1 MKKRLF
7 SCIAALA
14 LGTMVFAGCAS
25 QGGTTEPAPTE
36 TAAPAETPAETPA
49 AEDTKKDGVKISIVG
64 STTVAEPMEQLV
76 AKYKELGSADNLE
89 VQGVGS
95 SAGIKAAI
103 DGTADIG
110 MSSRELK
117 EEEKAEGLVETVIA
131 YDGIAVVLHPSNGVE
146 DLTKAQIKDI
156 FEGTITNWSE
166 VGGADQDIVVVTRE
180 AGSGTRGAFEEILKL
195 LDENNGSTIVET
207 AVVAEGTGAV
217 MASVASKEASIGFV
231 SEGFLDETVKPV
243 KVDGV
248 ECTVE
253 NVKASTYSISRPLL
267 LVTKP
272 DVKAEAQAAI
282 DFIIGDEG
290 QAIMAEKYIPVKN

>member
-14 LGTMVFAGCAS
+14 LGTMVFAGCA
-25 QGGTTEPAPTE
+25 GTSKETAPTE
-36 TAAPAETPAETPA
+36 TKTEEATTG
-49 AEDTKKDGVKISIVG
+49 GVKISIVG
-64 STTVAEPMEQLV
+64 STTVTEPMEKLA
-76 AKYKELGSADNLE
+76 AKYKELGNTDNLE
-89 VQGVGS
+89 IQGVGS

-117 EEEKAEGLVETVIA
+117 DEEKGAGIVETVIA
-131 YDGIAVVLHPSNGVE
+131 YDGIAVVVHPSNGVA
-146 DLTKAQIKDI
+146 DLTKAQVKDI
-156 FEGTITNWSE
+156 YEGKITNWKE
-166 VGGADQDIVVVTRE
+166 VGGEDKDIVVVVRE

-195 LDENNGSTIVET
+195 IDEDKASTIVET

-231 SEGFLDETVKPV
+231 SEGYLDETVKPISI
-243 KVDGV
+243 DGV
-248 ECTVE
+248 KPEVE
-253 NVKASTYSISRPLL
+253 NIKAGTYTISRPLV

-272 DVKAEAQAAI
+272 DVKAEAKAFI

-290 QAIMAEKYIPVKN
+290 QKIMAEKYIPVKN